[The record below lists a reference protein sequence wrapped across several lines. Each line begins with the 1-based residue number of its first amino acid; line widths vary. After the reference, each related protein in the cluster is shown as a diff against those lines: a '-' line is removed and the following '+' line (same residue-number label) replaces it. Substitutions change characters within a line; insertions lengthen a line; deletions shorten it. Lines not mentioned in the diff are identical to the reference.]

1 MTRETVAA
9 KAARYL
15 AEARLTVLS
24 VHEDYVA
31 ATCRG
36 DGEVYK
42 LGHHVRRGWWCEC
55 PARGDCCHLIALR
68 MVTIRRAA

>member
-1 MTRETVAA
+1 MTRETIAA
-9 KAARYL
+9 KSARYL
-15 AEARLTVLS
+15 AEGRLIIIRVDGDLVS
-24 VHEDYVA
+24 

-55 PARGDCCHLIALR
+55 PARGDCCHLKALR
-68 MVTIRRAA
+68 LVTIRRSA